1 MKRIGILFG
10 LAAIGLLASCGNE
23 ANTTT
28 EKKDETTTVVP
39 TTSETTTVV
48 PTTTVD
54 ETPVSIICPS
64 GTPALGLANYY
75 DSVKG
80 ASFEIVN
87 GSDQLVAAFGTKSYD
102 VIVAPVNL
110 GAKFYNTNEN
120 YVLAKTFVWGNLFL
134 ASKSELTSFD
144 DIKNKKLV
152 VFGKGSTPDILTQIL
167 IQEKNLKDFVEIE
180 YVDDVATANSLLV
193 AGTAEYTITAEPA
206 ISKIKDA
213 KGINVIDLQDEYKKV
228 TGKDSYPQAGIF
240 IKKEAKEDSKVLNA
254 VDALV
259 NSVKDAVENPANTAK
274 KAVAMHKS
282 FETVG
287 EAALTKAIPNC
298 HFIIMDHDKEV
309 AAVNEYLQ
317 YMIDLGFGKQAG
329 DKLPN
334 EEFFL

>member
-1 MKRIGILFG
+1 VYNNKAIEKGDFNMKRIGILFG

-75 DSVKG
+75 DSVDG

-87 GSDQLVAAFGTKSYD
+87 GSDQLVAAFGTKSHD

-134 ASKSELTSFD
+134 ASKAELTSFE
-144 DIKNKKLV
+144 DINNKKLV
-152 VFGKGSTPDILTQIL
+152 VFGKKTVCCNKDIETCTMQVKHCAIAHSKGRSCTADRYTEPVKRRQI
-167 IQEKNLKDFVEIE
+167 
-180 YVDDVATANSLLV
+180 
-193 AGTAEYTITAEPA
+193 G
-206 ISKIKDA
+206 
-213 KGINVIDLQDEYKKV
+213 
-228 TGKDSYPQAGIF
+228 
-240 IKKEAKEDSKVLNA
+240 
-254 VDALV
+254 
-259 NSVKDAVENPANTAK
+259 
-274 KAVAMHKS
+274 HK
-282 FETVG
+282 
-287 EAALTKAIPNC
+287 
-298 HFIIMDHDKEV
+298 
-309 AAVNEYLQ
+309 
-317 YMIDLGFGKQAG
+317 
-329 DKLPN
+329 
-334 EEFFL
+334 

>member
-87 GSDQLVAAFGTKSYD
+87 GADQLVAAFGTKSHD
-102 VIVAPVNL
+102 LIVAPVNL

-134 ASKSELTSFD
+134 ASKAELTSFE
-144 DIKNKKLV
+144 DINNKKLV
-152 VFGKGSTPDILTQIL
+152 VFGKNSTPDILTKIL
-167 IQEKNLKDFVEIE
+167 IQEKNLNVEIE